1 MAKNDY
7 SQDIKDLKNSLSYL
21 AVSEDKLNSR
31 ILKILNK
38 AYSLYEG
45 YWPKFFPD
53 DRIDPRI
60 IDVYSFQKYIA
71 GSGEIE
77 KLIIKLNSLNE
88 EEETKPEA
96 SIPPELESLVA
107 EYEKNKALLESEEIK
122 SNSQRSVAE
131 QVKIA
136 IAHSKIK
143 QKALLNKQKRQARGE
158 KFQDADKVLISLGSP
173 KSDSKK
179 TALAASYAAVREVAL
194 THESFLKLS
203 VEAQNRIIEEAV
215 ELNSICVTNID
226 VAIQS
231 ASLLINISDLSA
243 EDQKNLS
250 KISSNFVHSVY
261 DAVNTQTTQA
271 ATLTAQIAENEIILL
286 KYAEEVKQNIVV
298 DLEIKLIQ
306 IKTLTETNQK
316 LAQKIENLP
325 KQLDVFVDNQAVA
338 FQEFNKDSQ
347 TRLSKD
353 PDTLDRIELAN
364 NVFISIHSN
373 LENNGVQPRL
383 FSSLDDAALLEAA
396 IRHNMPG
403 ELNAHAGYQAEMSAA
418 LVTNSKTQ
426 DPDLS
431 PQAILLY
438 GKGLTP
444 TLLAKARL
452 YAKNNPESELGKL
465 FKSNKDLFDA
475 AGTQIRRI
483 ANSPL
488 GKEIT
493 KVPVVLGKFANTPI
507 GKNIN
512 KIITGWTKLTQP
524 VTKFFSKIS
533 DKFPVVFGNI
543 FRIVE
548 DPIGAVRSWVGKKVG
563 DYVVKKILSST
574 AGKAAIKAGTKIAT
588 ELTKKGLGKALSKLA
603 VSIGAK
609 FGLAA
614 TGVGAIPAII
624 WLVGDIILS
633 VIKGTVNVVQKVAVS
648 VYGEKIKTR
657 DVLIVPVVGAVSA
670 VSKFFSGIGSAT
682 TTAASSAVGTLVLG
696 VLVGF
701 FFYVSSIVVAP
712 LISTLVQLESIP
724 KTRTSA
730 TGCANTEGIFISQR
744 DPEWAG
750 VFCKNCSPAGSCRIG
765 SSGCSS
771 ASMTMIL
778 NGFGVTSNVTDVWH
792 WQHSIGGYVYWDSN
806 SPPRVYDGKIPYVSC
821 GSDNFNSLKIL
832 SESGLSVTDIGSD
845 LAEADSVLSN
855 CGMILATGDMA
866 CGGGWCGH
874 LLVIVAH
881 EGNQI
886 TTMDPWM
893 GENYIHTLD
902 TSYKLF
908 RMWAVVP

>member
-1 MAKNDY
+1 MAKKDY
-7 SQDIKDLKNSLSYL
+7 SQDIRSLEISIPYFSIKTESL
-21 AVSEDKLNSR
+21 TPSDQ
-31 ILKILNK
+31 KILSK
-38 AYSLYEG
+38 AYGLYLKYCEALLG
-45 YWPKFFPD
+45 YEV
-53 DRIDPRI
+53 DPRI
-60 IDVYSFQKYIA
+60 EDVVSFQKLVKI
-71 GSGEIE
+71 SEIGNLIS
-77 KLIIKLNSLNE
+77 KLTELNSAE
-88 EEETKPEA
+88 QEKPKEQEA

-194 THESFLKLS
+194 TYESFLKLS

-338 FQEFNKDSQ
+338 FQEFNKDCQ

-403 ELNAHAGYQAEMSAA
+403 ELNAHAGYQAEMAAA
-418 LVTNSKTQ
+418 LVNNPKTQ
-426 DPDLS
+426 DPDIIHHDI
-431 PQAILLY
+431 PIFY

-452 YAKNNPESELGKL
+452 FAINNPESELGKL
-465 FKSNKDLFDA
+465 FKSNKELFDA

-657 DVLIVPVVGAVSA
+657 DVLIVPVVGAVTVVA
-670 VSKFFSGIGSAT
+670 VFFSKFRTAT
-682 TTAASSAVGTLVLG
+682 ASAASSAATTLVLG

-701 FFYVSSIVVAP
+701 FFYVTSIVVAP

-724 KTRTSA
+724 AVNTV
-730 TGCANTEGIFISQR
+730 TGCANTQGIFVSQR
-744 DPEWAG
+744 DPAWSG
-750 VFCKNCSPAGSCRIG
+750 VFCTRCDTKGSCNIG
-765 SSGCSS
+765 GSGCGS
-771 ASMTMIL
+771 ASMTIIL
-778 NGFGVTSNVTDVWH
+778 NAFGLNKSVIDIWH
-792 WQHSIGGYVYWDSN
+792 AQHDAGGYVYGN
-806 SPPRVYDGKIPYVSC
+806 PTPPFGSC
-821 GSDNFNSLKIL
+821 GTDNNNSLKML
-832 SESGLSVTDIGSD
+832 TENGLSVTDIGTD
-845 LAEADSVLSN
+845 YAEADSVLAN
-855 CGMILATGDMA
+855 CGLILATGGLA
-866 CGGGWCGH
+866 CNAGYCGH
-874 LLVIVAH
+874 LLVIVGHA
-881 EGNQI
+881 GNQI

-893 GENYIHTLD
+893 GENYIHTID
-902 TSYKLF
+902 SSYKPY